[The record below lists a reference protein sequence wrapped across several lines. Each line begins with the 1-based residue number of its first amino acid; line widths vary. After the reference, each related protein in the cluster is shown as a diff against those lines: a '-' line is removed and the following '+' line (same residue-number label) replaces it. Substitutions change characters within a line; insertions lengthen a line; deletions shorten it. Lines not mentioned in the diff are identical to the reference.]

1 MKTPVIIGIAGGTGS
16 GKTTVARAIYDR
28 VGKDRIEW
36 ISHDS
41 YYRNFDGYSPEQRHQ
56 INFDHPDSLETE
68 LLVRHLDVLA
78 KGSSV
83 DVPVYEFATHSRN
96 PDKTHRVE
104 PRKVIIVEG
113 ILVLAEPELRKRIDI
128 KLFVDTPA
136 SPREARIKWRST
148 PSFPGSSIYSF
159 SYLPCLQPQ
168 PAVLHEVT
176 KFTDRRNGEVLPSRF
191 GVLPCVGVEPI
202 HGAPRI
208 TTHGYRYT
216 EGGDWDCL
224 WCTSKRTR
232 ALKTRFAGSNGNA
245 KSRGS
250 SPS

>member
-68 LLVRHLDVLA
+68 LLTRHLDVLA

-83 DVPVYEFATHSRN
+83 DVPLYDFSTHSRRAE
-96 PDKTHRVE
+96 TQHVE
-104 PRKVIIVEG
+104 PRKVVIVEG

-128 KLFVDTPA
+128 KLFVDTPPDIRLLRRLTRDIE
-136 SPREARIKWRST
+136 SRGRSIQ
-148 PSFPGSSIYSF
+148 SVVQQ
-159 SYLPCLQPQ
+159 YLTTVRPM
-168 PAVLHEVT
+168 HEE
-176 KFTDRRNGEVLPSRF
+176 F
-191 GVLPCVGVEPI
+191 VEPSKRHADLI
-202 HGAPRI
+202 IP
-208 TTHGYRYT
+208 
-216 EGGDWDCL
+216 EGGENQV
-224 WCTSKRTR
+224 
-232 ALKTRFAGSNGNA
+232 ALDAIIARVEHLLA
-245 KSRGS
+245 
-250 SPS
+250 

>member
-68 LLVRHLDVLA
+68 LLTRHLDVLA

-83 DVPVYEFATHSRN
+83 EVPVYDFATHSRKS
-96 PDKTHRVE
+96 KTQRVE
-104 PRKVIIVEG
+104 PRKVVIVEG
-113 ILVLAEPELRKRIDI
+113 ILVLAEAELRKRIDI

-136 SPREARIKWRST
+136 DIRFVRRLTRDIESRGRSLQ
-148 PSFPGSSIYSF
+148 SVIHQ
-159 SYLPCLQPQ
+159 YLTTVRPM
-168 PAVLHEVT
+168 HEE
-176 KFTDRRNGEVLPSRF
+176 F
-191 GVLPCVGVEPI
+191 VEPSK
-202 HGAPRI
+202 
-208 TTHGYRYT
+208 RYADLIIP
-216 EGGDWDCL
+216 EGGENQV
-224 WCTSKRTR
+224 
-232 ALKTRFAGSNGNA
+232 AINA
-245 KSRGS
+245 IISRVEQLLA
-250 SPS
+250 

>member
-28 VGKDRIEW
+28 VGRDRIEW

-41 YYRNFDGYSPEQRHQ
+41 YYRNFDAYSPEERTK

-68 LLVRHLDVLA
+68 LLTRHLDVLM

-83 DVPVYEFATHSRN
+83 EVPLYDFATHSR
-96 PDKTHRVE
+96 KTETQRVE

-136 SPREARIKWRST
+136 DIRFVRRLVRDIESRGRSLRSVVDQYMT
-148 PSFPGSSIYSF
+148 TVRPM
-159 SYLPCLQPQ
+159 
-168 PAVLHEVT
+168 HEE
-176 KFTDRRNGEVLPSRF
+176 F
-191 GVLPCVGVEPI
+191 VEPSKRHADLI
-202 HGAPRI
+202 IP
-208 TTHGYRYT
+208 
-216 EGGDWDCL
+216 EGGENQV
-224 WCTSKRTR
+224 
-232 ALKTRFAGSNGNA
+232 ALDAII
-245 KSRGS
+245 SRVEHLLA
-250 SPS
+250 